1 MNSGYNLGNVVF
13 MNNSNTQI
21 KVKGKF
27 WVGEINEF
35 KVDVKYNDG
44 TTKTVS
50 LTLDNRVEWGKIN
63 SVKAVDVTARTFNLI
78 LNAEL
83 NTDIEYVHSI
93 RVIEDG
99 AMMKSYTFKDEDFGS
114 NDIFI
119 EIKNKLME
127 PETTY
132 HYTIQV
138 LNVNKTVIWE
148 QDLVIRSKRE
158 LTEEQEYQENLA
170 NFAFKAM
177 IDNLLK
183 AMGAKPQE

>member
-1 MNSGYNLGNVVF
+1 
-13 MNNSNTQI
+13 
-21 KVKGKF
+21 
-27 WVGEINEF
+27 
-35 KVDVKYNDG
+35 
-44 TTKTVS
+44 
-50 LTLDNRVEWGKIN
+50 
-63 SVKAVDVTARTFNLI
+63 
-78 LNAEL
+78 
-83 NTDIEYVHSI
+83 
-93 RVIEDG
+93 
-99 AMMKSYTFKDEDFGS
+99 MMKSYTFKDEDFGS

-127 PETTY
+127 PETTH